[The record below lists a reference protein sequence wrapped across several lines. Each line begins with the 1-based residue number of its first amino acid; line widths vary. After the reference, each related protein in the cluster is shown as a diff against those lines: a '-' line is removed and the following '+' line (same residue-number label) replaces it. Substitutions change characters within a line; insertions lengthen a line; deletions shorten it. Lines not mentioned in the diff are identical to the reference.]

1 MKTDL
6 VQTTELDP
14 LLRIEQVLQ
23 IVPVCKATWYG
34 WMRTGRAPAGKK
46 LGTHLRVWP
55 ASEIDAFAKS
65 LSN

>member
-14 LLRIEQVLQ
+14 LLRIQKVLQ
-23 IVPVCKATWYG
+23 IVPVSRSTWYS
-34 WMRTGRAPAGKK
+34 WMEAGRAPAGVK
-46 LGTHLRVWP
+46 LGPHLRVWR
-55 ASEIDAFAKS
+55 ASEIAAFAKS